1 MYKLKIDIW
10 LHAPIVL
17 EFEDCSNGQAVKQDI
32 EYAMRRGHL
41 LHFDSG
47 KGYQGEIT
55 INPVYIRTL
64 EVVEE

>member
-10 LHAPIVL
+10 LHTPIVL
-17 EFEDCSNGQAVKQDI
+17 EFENCSDGQAVKQDI
-32 EYAMRRGHL
+32 EYAMRRNHL

-47 KGYQGEIT
+47 NGYRGEIT
-55 INPVYIRTL
+55 INPAYIRTL

>member
-1 MYKLKIDIW
+1 MYKLKIDMF
-10 LHAPIVL
+10 LRAPIVL

-47 KGYQGEIT
+47 NGYQGEIT